1 MNWRVVLMPF
11 IMPWLAPAVVRSKL
25 LGQSRETF
33 KSSVG
38 VCGRKG
44 WRTLETL
51 TGARRGDHSRVA
63 EHRAGAVGA
72 PATDAPR
79 LSAKTLGGKQHGD
92 KVKQRPLSWR
102 TEGEF
107 ERWFMKNPF
116 LPKGVLP
123 NRERV
128 LVISRQ
134 RPIRRVVDLLALDG
148 TGGLVIVEVKNER
161 STRAAIGQSLE
172 YLAQYVGTVVEDLED
187 EYSALIPTGNLKDDF
202 RSLFNKELSVASRRR
217 VYLVAPSFDIPSA
230 VCVQYLGER
239 LLAGDVEYNLIRAT
253 RKGAGFRIERFE
265 CPAFTPARNLQT
277 GDFAVT
283 PSGRLYYVLE
293 RGPKPVLWN
302 IGKRISV
309 GGFLLLATRAL
320 NLRCI
325 QVVNRMLIPAESANE
340 VDVAQSG
347 TVWQHPKKAATTAKL
362 MGRVLPDSI
371 QPGQQGFAV
380 IARFVDKAFEK
391 FQQRSWSDF
400 AADWRKV
407 DIELPDWRSIATAA
421 RNRAPH

>member
-1 MNWRVVLMPF
+1 
-11 IMPWLAPAVVRSKL
+11 MPW
-25 LGQSRETF
+25 G
-33 KSSVG
+33 
-38 VCGRKG
+38 
-44 WRTLETL
+44 
-51 TGARRGDHSRVA
+51 
-63 EHRAGAVGA
+63 
-72 PATDAPR
+72 
-79 LSAKTLGGKQHGD
+79 
-92 KVKQRPLSWR
+92 

-116 LPKGVLP
+116 LPNGVLP
-123 NRERV
+123 NGERV

-172 YLAQYVGTVVEDLED
+172 YLAQYVDTGVEDLED

-239 LLAGDVEYNLIRAT
+239 LLAGEVEYHLIRAT
-253 RKGAGFRIERFE
+253 RKGTGFRIERFE
-265 CPAFTPARNLQT
+265 CPAFTPARNLHT

-293 RGPKPVLWN
+293 RGPRPVIWN
-302 IGKRISV
+302 IGKRMK
-309 GGFLLLATRAL
+309 GRGFRLLSTRAL

-325 QVVNRMLIPAESANE
+325 QVVNRMLIPAEPAKE
-340 VDVAQSG
+340 VEVAQSG
-347 TVWQHPKKAATTAKL
+347 TVWQHPRKPATTAKL
-362 MGRVLPDSI
+362 LGRVMPDST
-371 QPGQQGFAV
+371 QSGQQGFAV
-380 IARFVDKAFEK
+380 IARFVDKTFER
-391 FQQRSWSDF
+391 FQQRSWGDF

-407 DIELPDWRSIATAA
+407 DIQLSDWRSIAAVA